1 MVIKKL
7 IRCTTCN
14 QVIPNYGGYE
24 LARSQS
30 LPDVEWSNADLTNAK
45 EFLRAHFGHALE
57 ELMVEGDSCISDKPS
72 YEPVRVT
79 YFFAGNVKRRF
90 LVRRTKSA
98 LDEPASY
105 EIIPGKIKISNLSL
119 KVQEDHLR
127 KQIHAEKGFSV
138 LLKEKM
144 PRFIQALRDEMA
156 GISPKEFEEEAERIE
171 DGETCLSA

>member
-1 MVIKKL
+1 MIGKL
-7 IRCTTCN
+7 IRCTACN
-14 QVIPNYGGYE
+14 QVIPNYEGSV
-24 LARSQS
+24 LAWAKSF
-30 LPDVEWSNADLTNAK
+30 PEVEWSNADLVSAK
-45 EFLRAHFGHALE
+45 EFLRTHFGHPLE
-57 ELMVEGDSCISDKPS
+57 ELMVEEDSWMSERPS

-105 EIIPGKIKISNLSL
+105 EIIPGKLKISNLSL